1 MGKYYIYNSKVQSKK
16 YNQITVVFNP
26 DIKFNFNSLKQEL
39 TKHYSTSSQTDALL
53 FITSSDNTNVEKE
66 IKDNIQLIFKSIP
79 KVQEDSLIDNLL
91 YIQYDGNNLL
101 TKTNTFLH
109 KNKKEIINKG
119 LANIFIKNGG
129 LVETN
134 GMAHH
139 YVFPSGKHSS
149 KFLRTANVL
158 VKKAEID
165 FIAINTLHLFKGQTF
180 NNIYCD
186 TLSINVIGYSM
197 INYIKRFNGST
208 DINVESFKSYDGL
221 YNKESVFYDNSIFL
235 ISASTSGGLIEYIK
249 TNHPEVHS
257 NEICV
262 LFYLPIE
269 KKSEVINERTVCN
282 LEYNNDFDYGL
293 DLYDI
298 YKPPTKKCLYC
309 DNNSASIK
317 ILGDSFSIDEPIIN
331 TKNITVKNYVTQ
343 KLKDFTELFKY
354 QKDIGTSL
362 KVSFSENTITRKKYS
377 VYIDYENI
385 ISNITSFPKHKE
397 KLDSYIQQYVPASL
411 KYIVHLN
418 DNGSKM
424 LSEYILSG
432 IKDYVNSEK
441 VTIINQSELSDSNI
455 NEDETGSILI
465 VGSCISNGKNLL
477 YLSRYFRNFEK
488 IRLIY
493 FVGINRTSDNKK
505 NKELKTNIKYGL
517 YGPENSTYIEVE
529 NIDCDNSNIETP
541 WEVELNFLK
550 EIQQNQDVPTEF
562 INKRI
567 SIINQFE
574 SIENR
579 GGSDRI
585 FFSNYQNKELEIR
598 KNSAFFNDNKYFE
611 NISQSDV
618 YFSISCVLNNM
629 RNNQKDGLFQTTFV
643 KNLIDPFIFN
653 RFNDGIIQA
662 SILRASKSNE
672 LNYSL
677 SFNQSKNM
685 LSLIK
690 TFIKYKEEQQGEAIF
705 EFLYSIA
712 IGKLR
717 LHNDHYLVLLKELDE
732 LDEIRMNIFKQEI
745 KIVYKKNCL

>member
-1 MGKYYIYNSKVQSKK
+1 MGKYYIYNSKIKSKK
-16 YNQITVVFNP
+16 YNQITVIFNP
-26 DIKFNFNSLKQEL
+26 NISFNFNSLKQEL
-39 TKHYSTSSQTDALL
+39 TKHYSNSNQTDALL
-53 FITSSDNTNVEKE
+53 FITGSDSPNIKE
-66 IKDNIQLIFKSIP
+66 EINDNIDKIFKSVP
-79 KVQEDSLIDNLL
+79 KVQEESLSENIL
-91 YIQYDGNNLL
+91 YAQYNEHELFVKKNS
-101 TKTNTFLH
+101 FLH
-109 KNKKEIINKG
+109 KNIKEILNQG

-129 LVETN
+129 LIETN

-165 FIAINTLHLFKGQTF
+165 FIGINTLHHFKNIDF
-180 NNIYCD
+180 KNIYCD
-186 TLSINVIGYSM
+186 TLSINVVGYS
-197 INYIKRFNGST
+197 ITNFLKRFKKNT
-208 DINVESFKSYDGL
+208 EINVESFKSYDGL

-249 TNHPEVHS
+249 KNHPEVNS
-257 NEICV
+257 NEICI

-269 KKSEVINERTVCN
+269 KKAEVINERTVCN
-282 LEYNNDFDYGL
+282 LERNNDLGYGL

-298 YKPPTKKCLYC
+298 YKPPTRECLYC
-309 DNNSASIK
+309 KNNSAPIK

-331 TKNITVKNYVTQ
+331 TKNITVNYVTQ

-385 ISNITSFPKHKE
+385 ISNIVSFPKHKE
-397 KLDSYIQQYVPASL
+397 KLDSYIQQYIPASL

-418 DNGSKM
+418 DKGSKL
-424 LSEYILSG
+424 LSEYILSE
-432 IKDYVNSEK
+432 IKDYVSSETL
-441 VTIINQSELSDSNI
+441 TIINQSELKNYEI
-455 NEDETGSILI
+455 NEDEIGSILV

-493 FVGINRTSDNKK
+493 FIGINRTSDNQK
-505 NKELKTNIKYGL
+505 NKELKSNIKYGL

-529 NIDCDNSNIETP
+529 NIDCDNSNIKTP

-550 EIQQNQDVPTEF
+550 EIQQNQDAPIPF
-562 INKRI
+562 IEKRI
-567 SIINQFE
+567 NTINLFD
-574 SIENR
+574 STENR
-579 GGSDRI
+579 GGSNEL
-585 FFSNYQNKELEIR
+585 FYSNFQNEELEIR
-598 KNSAFFNDNKYFE
+598 KNSAFFNNNEYFQ

-618 YFSISCVLNNM
+618 YFTISCVLNNM
-629 RNNQKDGLFQTTFV
+629 RNNQQDGLFQTTFV

-662 SILRASKSNE
+662 SILRASKANE
-672 LNYSL
+672 LNFSL
-677 SFNQSKNM
+677 SYNQSNNM

-690 TFIKYKEEQQGEAIF
+690 TFIKHREEQQGEAIF

-717 LHNDHYLVLLKELDE
+717 LYSDHYLLLIEELNQI
-732 LDEIRMNIFKQEI
+732 DEIRINLFKEEI
-745 KIVYKKNCL
+745 KKVQKNCL